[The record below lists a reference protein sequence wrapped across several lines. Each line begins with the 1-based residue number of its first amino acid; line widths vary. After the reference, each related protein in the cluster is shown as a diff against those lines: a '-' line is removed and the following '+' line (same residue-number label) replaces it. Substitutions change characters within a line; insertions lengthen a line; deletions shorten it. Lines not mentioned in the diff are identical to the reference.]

1 MRIGEACAAPG
12 LFYGRITA
20 ELKKGYGIDP

>member
-12 LFYGRITA
+12 VFYGRITA
-20 ELKKGYGIDP
+20 EVKKGYGNDP